1 LKTINK
7 VQGTLHPKTTD
18 LSKRFRCLAVVLMS
32 FFVLL
37 TSGTASAQNIQ
48 LYKSYA
54 GNLAFKL
61 NGNSL
66 RNATN
71 ECQALTQSSSSVSIP
86 AGSTLKAAYLYWSG
100 SGQQDTSVTL
110 NGSQVN
116 ASVTYNLT
124 VDNRNYFSSRAD
136 VTSRISANSATYTV
150 GGLTFD
156 TSQSYCDVA
165 SVYGGWALLTIFEN
179 SAQPLRVINVFD
191 GFRDYYG
198 SSITLT
204 PNNFV
209 VSDNPSLTQG
219 QHAHITWEGDAG
231 NSQALNNVSEALT
244 FNGSNLTDSGNPA
257 GNQFNSYSNTSSSNT
272 SGVDLDTYQ
281 IGNFL
286 QPGQTSVSTTY
297 SSGQDRVFLTA
308 EIISIPNEAVSDLSI
323 DISTFETTVSRGSDI
338 TYSVSM
344 TNQGPSDEP
353 PGSVITIPL
362 GTETS
367 FVSASGTNWN
377 CNANATDVICTY
389 NSVLGRNNTS
399 SSISLLLSTT
409 GSSEE
414 TATTT
419 ATVEGVNFDNN
430 LFDNTDSVN
439 VNIEDADFS
448 SSIKSV
454 VDVNG
459 GLLYPGDT
467 LRYTIDLINNSN
479 FNANNVTLTD
489 SLPQYISGFEVVR
502 QPSGSTNNSQLA
514 PAGSNNNGLVV
525 IENMTI
531 AANGSEELVIDAV
544 VSNSAPQGGVISN
557 TASISSGAS
566 TYNITS
572 PSISIAS
579 QSLANGEIVLRES
592 LAGNLNYELLGG
604 AFRQGE
610 NGCSQPL
617 NSVSDSITLPAG
629 STVKAAYLY
638 WSGSGNADNTATLN
652 GASITA
658 GYTYEQSYQIPTNNG
673 GTVNSI
679 YYSSRA
685 NVTSRVNGSGTY
697 TVSGVNFNRTQTP
710 YCDYSTA
717 YAGWAMLLVYENA
730 SEPLRVVNLY
740 DGFKS
745 FRGDAITLN
754 PDNFIIAQNAAALG
768 AKHAHITWEGDAGN
782 SENFNGR
789 SEALVFENN
798 SLTDNNNPA
807 NNQFNSYSNTIGN
820 TSGVDIDD
828 FNIGQYLTPGETSV
842 TTTYSSGQDLV
853 FLTAE
858 VISIPNEPVSDMT
871 LRTSAPARVSR
882 GATINYNF
890 TATNNGPLVAP
901 AGSTITLPLN
911 DGATFEGFSG
921 TNWNC
926 TASTSQ
932 VICTF
937 ANAIPVGSDAP
948 PLSIIF
954 GTSNTTQGAI
964 SGDAVLDGVN
974 FDNNPADNIDD
985 LTVIL
990 QDANL
995 SASTKS
1001 VLDLNGGQVLPGDT
1015 LRYTLTI
1022 TNSSN
1027 FNATNINLTDHMPA
1041 LISSYNIFQRP
1052 ASSTDNS
1059 QPAPAG
1065 DNNTGVV
1072 VINDLSITSGA
1083 SISVIIDAVISAGA
1097 QDGQTITNTAVI
1109 GNPATNYSITSPT
1122 VTINNAFNNSGNKP
1136 LYLQSD
1142 ATLTRIADTTGGYQ
1156 TVNDL
1161 QSITWGLSPALQTDV
1176 SLDYSQP
1183 IPVTLRLQNNLTA
1196 GQGNNNEYQH
1206 DVTVSLRVNRSGAIT
1221 TIASASQQVALLTA
1235 SNTTSPDSVRTYQFN
1250 MAINNAMALLAGD
1263 VLQLVV
1269 AQSRIG
1275 GSVTDFPQYRLM
1287 RVYSSNN
1294 GVTSLA
1300 ALTSNTVINV
1310 ESVTLYDDTYP
1321 NGNQLTT
1328 LNPGRDYY
1336 VRADIT
1342 DPFGAYDVTNTR
1354 ITINGPSGETP
1365 ANLAVMS
1372 AVNTTA
1378 STLTVEYPYSTEPD
1392 AVSGDWG
1399 FKVRADEGYEGT
1411 VFNELTYTIPLV
1423 QPAQLTLQKSMDV
1436 INDPV
1441 NGTSNPKA
1449 IPGARIEYTLT
1460 VSNAGEGTTDTDS
1473 IAIVDKLATGT
1484 DFYVGTDA
1492 NVSPISLVDGNPAS
1506 NLTLTFENLTST
1518 TDDVEFSND
1527 GGLTFGYQPTPDA
1540 NGFDPLIT
1548 DFRIAP
1554 TGTMPGSDVNGS
1566 PVFNIFYQVKVQ

>member
-1 LKTINK
+1 
-7 VQGTLHPKTTD
+7 
-18 LSKRFRCLAVVLMS
+18 
-32 FFVLL
+32 
-37 TSGTASAQNIQ
+37 
-48 LYKSYA
+48 
-54 GNLAFKL
+54 
-61 NGNSL
+61 
-66 RNATN
+66 
-71 ECQALTQSSSSVSIP
+71 
-86 AGSTLKAAYLYWSG
+86 
-100 SGQQDTSVTL
+100 
-110 NGSQVN
+110 
-116 ASVTYNLT
+116 
-124 VDNRNYFSSRAD
+124 
-136 VTSRISANSATYTV
+136 
-150 GGLTFD
+150 
-156 TSQSYCDVA
+156 
-165 SVYGGWALLTIFEN
+165 
-179 SAQPLRVINVFD
+179 
-191 GFRDYYG
+191 
-198 SSITLT
+198 
-204 PNNFV
+204 
-209 VSDNPSLTQG
+209 
-219 QHAHITWEGDAG
+219 
-231 NSQALNNVSEALT
+231 
-244 FNGSNLTDSGNPA
+244 
-257 GNQFNSYSNTSSSNT
+257 
-272 SGVDLDTYQ
+272 
-281 IGNFL
+281 
-286 QPGQTSVSTTY
+286 
-297 SSGQDRVFLTA
+297 
-308 EIISIPNEAVSDLSI
+308 
-323 DISTFETTVSRGSDI
+323 
-338 TYSVSM
+338 
-344 TNQGPSDEP
+344 
-353 PGSVITIPL
+353 
-362 GTETS
+362 
-367 FVSASGTNWN
+367 
-377 CNANATDVICTY
+377 
-389 NSVLGRNNTS
+389 
-399 SSISLLLSTT
+399 LLLSTT
-409 GSSEE
+409 GSTEA
-414 TATTT
+414 TASTT

-430 LFDNTDSVN
+430 LFDNSDSVD

-467 LRYTIDLINNSN
+467 LRYTIDLINNSD

-489 SLPQYISGFEVVR
+489 SMPQYISGFEVVR
-502 QPSGSTNNSQLA
+502 QPSGSTNNSQIA

-544 VSNSAPQGGVISN
+544 VSNSAPQGGIISN

-566 TYNITS
+566 TYNISS
-572 PSISIAS
+572 PPISIAS

-610 NGCSQPL
+610 SGCGQPL
-617 NSVSDSITLPAG
+617 TSVSDSVTLPAG

-697 TVSGVNFNRTQTP
+697 TVSGVNFNRTQNP
-710 YCDYSTA
+710 YCDYATA
-717 YAGWAMLLVYENA
+717 YGGWAMLVVYENA
-730 SEPLRVVNLY
+730 AEPLRVVNLY

-782 SENFNGR
+782 SNDFNNQ

-798 SLTDNNNPA
+798 SLTDTNNPTD
-807 NNQFNSYSNTIGN
+807 NQFNSFSNTIGN

-828 FNIGQYLTPGETSV
+828 FNIGQYLTPGDTSV

-882 GATINYNF
+882 GANINYNF
-890 TATNNGPLVAP
+890 TATNNGPLEAP
-901 AGSTITLPLN
+901 AGTTITLPLN
-911 DGATFEGFSG
+911 DGTTFEGFSG
-921 TNWNC
+921 TNWSC
-926 TASTSQ
+926 TVSTSQ
-932 VICTF
+932 VVCTY
-937 ANAIPVGSDAP
+937 ANVIPVGGDAP
-948 PLSIIF
+948 VLGVIY
-954 GTSNTTQGAI
+954 GTSNTTQGTI
-964 SGDAVLDGVN
+964 NGDAVLDGIN

-1027 FNATNINLTDHMPA
+1027 FNATNVNLTDHMPP
-1041 LISSYNIFQRP
+1041 LITSYNIFQRP
-1052 ASSTDNS
+1052 VSSTDNS
-1059 QPAPAG
+1059 QAAPAG
-1065 DNNTGVV
+1065 DNSTGVI

-1097 QDGQTITNTAVI
+1097 QDGQTITNTAVV
-1109 GNPATNYSITSPT
+1109 GNPATNYTITSPP
-1122 VTINNAFNNSGNKP
+1122 VTINNAFDNSGNKP

-1142 ATLTRIADTTGGYQ
+1142 STLTRIADTTGGYQ

-1161 QSITWGLSPALQTDV
+1161 QSVTWGLSPALQTDV
-1176 SLDYSQP
+1176 SLDYSAP

-1206 DVTVSLRVNRSGAIT
+1206 DVTVTLRVNRSGSLT

-1235 SNTTSPDSVRTYQFN
+1235 ANTTAPDSVRTYQFDL
-1250 MAINNAMALLAGD
+1250 AINNAMALLAGD
-1263 VLQLVV
+1263 VLELVV
-1269 AQSRIG
+1269 GQSRIG
-1275 GSVTDFPQYRLM
+1275 GSAADFPQYRIM

-1300 ALTSNTVINV
+1300 ALTSNTVISV

-1328 LNPGRDYY
+1328 LNPGQDYY

-1365 ANLAVMS
+1365 ASLAAMS
-1372 AVNTTA
+1372 TVNSTP
-1378 STLTVEYPYSTEPD
+1378 STLTVEYPYSTEVD
-1392 AVSGDWG
+1392 AISGDWV

-1411 VFNELTYTIPLV
+1411 VFNELTYTIPMV
-1423 QPAQLTLQKSMDV
+1423 QPAQLTLQKSMNV
-1436 INDPV
+1436 ISDPV

-1449 IPGARIEYTLT
+1449 IPGSRIEYTLDI
-1460 VSNAGEGTTDTDS
+1460 SNAGEGTTDTDS
-1473 IAIVDKLATGT
+1473 IAIVDKLAAGT
-1484 DFYVGTDA
+1484 DFYVGTDT
-1492 NVSPISLVDGNPAS
+1492 NVSPITLVDGNPAS
-1506 NLTLTFENLTST
+1506 NLTLAFDNLTST
-1518 TDDVEFSND
+1518 TDDIEFSND
-1527 GGLTFGYQPTPDA
+1527 GGLTFGYEPSPDA
-1540 NGFDPLIT
+1540 DGFDPLIT
-1548 DFRIAP
+1548 DIRITP
-1554 TGTMPGSDVNGS
+1554 TGTMPGSDENGS
-1566 PVFNIFYQVKVQ
+1566 PVFSIFYQVKVQ

>member
-1 LKTINK
+1 MF
-7 VQGTLHPKTTD
+7 TLTESV
-18 LSKRFRCLAVVLMS
+18 LSKRLLSKLTPSTVAVV
-32 FFVLL
+32 
-37 TSGTASAQNIQ
+37 
-48 LYKSYA
+48 
-54 GNLAFKL
+54 
-61 NGNSL
+61 
-66 RNATN
+66 
-71 ECQALTQSSSSVSIP
+71 
-86 AGSTLKAAYLYWSG
+86 
-100 SGQQDTSVTL
+100 
-110 NGSQVN
+110 
-116 ASVTYNLT
+116 
-124 VDNRNYFSSRAD
+124 
-136 VTSRISANSATYTV
+136 
-150 GGLTFD
+150 
-156 TSQSYCDVA
+156 
-165 SVYGGWALLTIFEN
+165 
-179 SAQPLRVINVFD
+179 
-191 GFRDYYG
+191 
-198 SSITLT
+198 
-204 PNNFV
+204 
-209 VSDNPSLTQG
+209 
-219 QHAHITWEGDAG
+219 DA
-231 NSQALNNVSEALT
+231 
-244 FNGSNLTDSGNPA
+244 
-257 GNQFNSYSNTSSSNT
+257 
-272 SGVDLDTYQ
+272 
-281 IGNFL
+281 
-286 QPGQTSVSTTY
+286 
-297 SSGQDRVFLTA
+297 
-308 EIISIPNEAVSDLSI
+308 
-323 DISTFETTVSRGSDI
+323 
-338 TYSVSM
+338 
-344 TNQGPSDEP
+344 
-353 PGSVITIPL
+353 
-362 GTETS
+362 
-367 FVSASGTNWN
+367 
-377 CNANATDVICTY
+377 
-389 NSVLGRNNTS
+389 
-399 SSISLLLSTT
+399 
-409 GSSEE
+409 
-414 TATTT
+414 
-419 ATVEGVNFDNN
+419 
-430 LFDNTDSVN
+430 
-439 VNIEDADFS
+439 NIEDADFS

-789 SEALVFENN
+789 SEALVFENI

-1052 ASSTDNS
+1052 ASSTEI
-1059 QPAPAG
+1059 G
-1065 DNNTGVV
+1065 R
-1072 VINDLSITSGA
+1072 A
-1083 SISVIIDAVISAGA
+1083 SC
-1097 QDGQTITNTAVI
+1097 
-1109 GNPATNYSITSPT
+1109 
-1122 VTINNAFNNSGNKP
+1122 
-1136 LYLQSD
+1136 
-1142 ATLTRIADTTGGYQ
+1142 R
-1156 TVNDL
+1156 
-1161 QSITWGLSPALQTDV
+1161 
-1176 SLDYSQP
+1176 
-1183 IPVTLRLQNNLTA
+1183 
-1196 GQGNNNEYQH
+1196 E
-1206 DVTVSLRVNRSGAIT
+1206 RV
-1221 TIASASQQVALLTA
+1221 
-1235 SNTTSPDSVRTYQFN
+1235 
-1250 MAINNAMALLAGD
+1250 
-1263 VLQLVV
+1263 
-1269 AQSRIG
+1269 
-1275 GSVTDFPQYRLM
+1275 
-1287 RVYSSNN
+1287 
-1294 GVTSLA
+1294 
-1300 ALTSNTVINV
+1300 
-1310 ESVTLYDDTYP
+1310 
-1321 NGNQLTT
+1321 
-1328 LNPGRDYY
+1328 
-1336 VRADIT
+1336 
-1342 DPFGAYDVTNTR
+1342 
-1354 ITINGPSGETP
+1354 
-1365 ANLAVMS
+1365 
-1372 AVNTTA
+1372 
-1378 STLTVEYPYSTEPD
+1378 
-1392 AVSGDWG
+1392 
-1399 FKVRADEGYEGT
+1399 
-1411 VFNELTYTIPLV
+1411 
-1423 QPAQLTLQKSMDV
+1423 
-1436 INDPV
+1436 
-1441 NGTSNPKA
+1441 
-1449 IPGARIEYTLT
+1449 
-1460 VSNAGEGTTDTDS
+1460 
-1473 IAIVDKLATGT
+1473 
-1484 DFYVGTDA
+1484 
-1492 NVSPISLVDGNPAS
+1492 
-1506 NLTLTFENLTST
+1506 
-1518 TDDVEFSND
+1518 
-1527 GGLTFGYQPTPDA
+1527 
-1540 NGFDPLIT
+1540 
-1548 DFRIAP
+1548 
-1554 TGTMPGSDVNGS
+1554 
-1566 PVFNIFYQVKVQ
+1566 

>member
-1 LKTINK
+1 MRPERTPITGQFIRLLI
-7 VQGTLHPKTTD
+7 
-18 LSKRFRCLAVVLMS
+18 VVAS
-32 FFVLL
+32 FFFFMLPV
-37 TSGTASAQNIQ
+37 SSNAQEIQ

-54 GNLAFKL
+54 GNLEFKL
-61 NGNSL
+61 SGNSL
-66 RNATN
+66 RNASN
-71 ECQALTQSSSSVSIP
+71 ECQALTQSSSAVSIP
-86 AGSTLKAAYLYWSG
+86 SGSSLKAAYLYWSG
-100 SGQQDTSVTL
+100 SGQPDTSVTL

-116 ASVTYNLT
+116 ADVTYNLT
-124 VDNRNYFSSRAD
+124 IDNRAYFSSRAD
-136 VTSRISANSATYTV
+136 VTSRVSANSSTYTV
-150 GGLTFD
+150 SGLTFD
-156 TSQSYCDVA
+156 TSQPYCDVA
-165 SVYGGWALLTIFEN
+165 SVYGGWALLTIYEN
-179 SAQPLRVINVFD
+179 PSEPLRVINIFD

-209 VSDNPSLTQG
+209 VSSNPSLTQG

-231 NSQALNNVSEALT
+231 NSESRNNVSEALR
-244 FNGSNLTDSGNPA
+244 FNGSNLTDSNNPA
-257 GNQFNSYSNTSSSNT
+257 GNQFNSYSNAIGSGS
-272 SGVDLDTYQ
+272 SGVDLDTYP
-281 IGNFL
+281 IGAYL
-286 QPGQTSVSTTY
+286 QAGQRSVSTVY

-308 EIISIPNEAVSDLSI
+308 EIISIPNEEVSDLSV
-323 DISTFETTVSRGSDI
+323 DISTYETTVSRGSDI
-338 TYSVSM
+338 TYSVSV
-344 TNQGPSDEP
+344 TNQGPSNEP
-353 PGSVITIPL
+353 AGTVVKIPL

-367 FVSASGTNWN
+367 FVSAAGTNWN
-377 CNANATDVICTY
+377 CNADATEVTCSY
-389 NSVLGRNNTS
+389 SASLGKNTTTTP
-399 SSISLLLSTT
+399 ISLLLSTT
-409 GSSEE
+409 GSSQ
-414 TATTT
+414 ATTT
-419 ATVEGVNFDNN
+419 TTANTTGVNFDNN
-430 LFDNTDSVN
+430 LSDNTDSV
-439 VNIEDADFS
+439 VINIQDANFT

-454 VDVNG
+454 VDRNG

-467 LRYTIDLINNSN
+467 LRYTIDLSNTSN

-489 SLPQYISGFEVVR
+489 NLPQYISSFEVIR

-514 PAGSNNNGLVV
+514 PAGTNGAGLVV
-525 IENMTI
+525 INNMTI
-531 AANGSEELVIDAV
+531 AANGTEELVIDAV
-544 VSNSAPQGGVISN
+544 VSASAPQGAPLTN
-557 TASISSGAS
+557 TAIIQSGAS

-572 PSISIAS
+572 PSISVAA

-604 AFRQGE
+604 YFRQGA

-617 NSVSDSITLPAG
+617 ANSSDSITLPTG

-652 GASITA
+652 GSNVTA
-658 GYTYEQSYQIPTNNG
+658 GYTYEQSYQIPTNTG

-685 NVTSRVNGSGTY
+685 NVTNLINSSGTGTY
-697 TVSGVNFNRTQTP
+697 TVSGVNFNRTQNP

-717 YAGWAMLLVYENA
+717 YGGWAMLIVFENA
-730 SEPLRVVNLY
+730 NQPLRVVNLY

-745 FRGDAITLN
+745 FRGESITLN
-754 PDNFIIAQNAAALG
+754 PDNFIISQNAAALG

-782 SENFNGR
+782 SENFNNQ
-789 SEALVFENN
+789 SEALVFEGNN
-798 SLTDNNNPA
+798 LTDTNNPN

-820 TSGVDIDD
+820 TPGVDIDD
-828 FNIGQYLTPGETSV
+828 FNIGQYLNPGDTQV

-871 LRTSAPARVSR
+871 LRTTAPARVSR
-882 GATINYNF
+882 GANIGYNF
-890 TATNNGPLVAP
+890 IAANNGPLVAP
-901 AGSTITLPLN
+901 AGTTITLPLN

-926 TASTSQ
+926 VASTTQ
-932 VICTF
+932 VVCTY
-937 ANAIPVGSDAP
+937 ASPIPVGADSPA
-948 PLSIIF
+948 LNVIY
-954 GTSNTTQGAI
+954 GTSNTTQGTI
-964 SGDAVLDGVN
+964 SGDAVLDGIN
-974 FDNNPADNIDD
+974 FDNNPADNVDD

-1041 LISSYNIFQRP
+1041 LISSYTVFQRP

-1059 QPAPAG
+1059 QVAPAG

-1072 VINDLSITSGA
+1072 LINDLSITAGS

-1097 QDGQTITNTAVI
+1097 QDGESITNTAVI
-1109 GNPATNYSITSPT
+1109 GNPAINYTISSPP
-1122 VTINNAFNNSGNKP
+1122 VTINNALDNSGNKP
-1136 LYLQSD
+1136 LYLQTDS
-1142 ATLTRIADTTGGYQ
+1142 TLTRIADTTGGFQ
-1156 TVNDL
+1156 VINDL
-1161 QSITWGLSPALQTDV
+1161 QSVTWGLSPALQTDV

-1206 DVTVSLRVNRSGAIT
+1206 NVTISLRANRSGNVT
-1221 TIASASQQVALLTA
+1221 TIAAATQQVALLTA
-1235 SNTTSPDSVRTYQFN
+1235 ANTTAPDSVRTYQFDL
-1250 MAINNAMALLAGD
+1250 AINNALPLLAGD
-1263 VLQLVV
+1263 VLQLVIS
-1269 AQSRIG
+1269 QSRIG
-1275 GSVTDFPQYRLM
+1275 GSAVDFPQYRNV

-1310 ESVTLYDDTYP
+1310 ENVTIYDDSYP
-1321 NGNQLTT
+1321 NGNQLTS
-1328 LNPGRDYY
+1328 LNPGQAYY

-1365 ANLAVMS
+1365 ANLAAMS
-1372 AVNTTA
+1372 AVNTTT
-1378 STLTVEYPYSTEPD
+1378 STVTVEYPYSTEPD
-1392 AVSGDWG
+1392 ALSGEWN

-1411 VFNELTYTIPLV
+1411 VFNERTVTIPLL
-1423 QPAQLTLQKSMDV
+1423 QPAQLTLEKSMAV
-1436 INDPV
+1436 SSDPI
-1441 NGTSNPKA
+1441 NGTNNPKA
-1449 IPGARIEYTLT
+1449 IPGALIKYTLAIT
-1460 VSNAGEGTTDTDS
+1460 NTGEGIADTDS
-1473 IAIVDKLATGT
+1473 IAIIDKLAAGT
-1484 DFYVGTDA
+1484 DFYVGSDA
-1492 NVSPISLVDGNPAS
+1492 NVSPITLIDGDPVS
-1506 NLTLTFENLTST
+1506 SLTLNFENLTST

-1527 GGLTFGYQPTPDA
+1527 GGLTFSYAPTPDS

-1548 DFRIAP
+1548 DIRISP
-1554 TGTMPGSDVNGS
+1554 KGTMPGSDTDGS
-1566 PVFNIFYQVKVQ
+1566 PAFSIIYQVKVH